1 MKLSLLN
8 LGRGSVV
15 RAQLCPSATLT
26 TTRTVRSRANL
37 WLMRL
42 SLAYSILIASS
53 IQLLASNTHGQT
65 IDKEFVTIEL
75 QNDSLVEMVR
85 KIEAQSTLRF
95 IYLPEQLSK
104 YGSVTLSRG
113 KRTIRETLNLALIGT
128 GLAYE
133 ESGKYVVLKDTKE
146 VAGVRSVVSQ
156 PVLSASLVK
165 GKVTD
170 KDGQGIVGV
179 NIVVKGTTSGT
190 TTDASGEYAL
200 VAEMNDV
207 LVFSFIGYKT
217 QEVGVASRTTVDVG
231 LENDVAAL
239 KAVTVNAGY
248 YDVDDRQKTGSIA
261 TVTAAE
267 IERAPVT
274 NALQAMQGRTPG
286 VTILQNSGVPGS
298 NFQVRVRGTN
308 SLNNGNNPL
317 YVIDGVPFLSESL
330 SDPNTSGSLYGTGT
344 QQSQRGISPLNSIN
358 PSDIESIQILKDAD
372 ATAIYGSRGA
382 NGVVLITTK
391 KGKAGATKVD
401 INVKS
406 GVSLVTRRLDLMNTQ
421 QYLTMRNEAVANDET
436 SILSDEYDINGTW
449 DQSRYTDWQKV
460 LIGGTAKM
468 TDVNAS
474 VSGGN
479 NETQFLFGTGYNTQG
494 TVFPGSNTA
503 DRFSTHFSVMHTS
516 PSKKFITRLSTNYS
530 INKNNIV
537 AVDFTST
544 ASMLTPNAPALYNV
558 NGELNWE
565 NGTWSNP
572 LGQLKN
578 RFNSNTYNLLTN
590 VELGYEIVKD
600 LRIKANFGLN
610 DIQNEEKRTKSSE
623 SKNPASATPAISDLL
638 IGSGSNRSWI
648 IEPQMNWER
657 NIANGKLSVMVGGTY
672 QSRTAE
678 STRTDYYG
686 FSSNALINNPKSA
699 TTTQLQFYSH
709 SQYRYIAAYGRV
721 NYSWKE
727 KYFVNITGRRDG
739 SSRFGPDNQF
749 ANLGAV
755 GAAWIF
761 SNESFLQNRNHIL
774 SFGKVRGS
782 YGITGNDQIGD
793 YQYLDTYSSGNSYNG
808 VTALVP
814 SQLFNPHYGWE
825 TNKKMEGAVELGFFG
840 DRILLTMAYYRNRS
854 SNQLIAYKLAA
865 TTGNASVLRNF
876 PAMVQNTGIEIDLTT
891 TNVIKGY
898 LKWTSS
904 LNVTLPSN
912 KLISFPNLESSSYAN
927 TYVVG
932 KSLTIQKAYH
942 YLGVDP
948 ATGVYQF
955 EDMNHD
961 GAITIDDQQ
970 SIVQYN
976 QKFYGGLN
984 NGFSYKGLQI
994 DIFFQF
1000 IRQTGA
1006 RYNSSYTVPGDFASG
1021 LGNQPVSV
1029 LNGRWQEPGDHAT
1042 RQYFSRS
1049 DDLEYTQQVLFSSS
1063 DAVAQNI
1070 YLIRLKNISISYQLP
1085 ESVMRG
1091 VKSRLYLQGQN
1102 LIAITNYSG
1111 MDPETGSTILPPLT
1125 TFIAGL
1131 QLTF

>member
-1 MKLSLLN
+1 MTLLLLN
-8 LGRGSVV
+8 LGRGSVA
-15 RAQLCPSATLT
+15 RAKLCPFASCS
-26 TTRTVRSRANL
+26 TTRSTCSRAHL
-37 WLMRL
+37 WLMRI

-53 IQLLASNTHGQT
+53 IQLLAHNINGQS

-75 QNDSLVEMVR
+75 QDDSLVAMVR

-104 YGSVTLSRG
+104 YGSVTLSKG
-113 KRTIRETLNLALIGT
+113 KRTIRETLNLALEGT

-133 ESGKYVVLKDTKE
+133 ESGKYVVLRDLKE
-146 VAGVRSVVSQ
+146 VIGARSVVSQ

-248 YDVDDRQKTGSIA
+248 YDVDDRWKTGSIA

-317 YVIDGVPFLSESL
+317 YVIDGVPFISESL
-330 SDPNTSGSLYGTGT
+330 SDPNTSGNLYTKNT
-344 QQSQRGISPLNSIN
+344 QDGQGISPLNSIN

-391 KGKAGATKVD
+391 KGRAGATKVD
-401 INVKS
+401 VNVKS
-406 GVSLVTRRLDLMNTQ
+406 GVSIVTRRLDLMNTQ
-421 QYLTMRNEAVANDET
+421 QYLTMRNEAVYYDET
-436 SILSDEYDINGTW
+436 PIRSDEYDINGRW
-449 DQSRYTDWQKV
+449 DQSRYTNWQKV
-460 LIGGTAKM
+460 LIGGKAKM
-468 TDVNAS
+468 TDINAS

-494 TVFPGSNTA
+494 TVFPGNNTA
-503 DRFSTHFSVMHTS
+503 DRFSTHFSVTHTS
-516 PSKKFITRLSTNYS
+516 PSKKFKTRLSTNYS

-537 AVDFTST
+537 ALDLTSIAT
-544 ASMLTPNAPALYNV
+544 TLTPNAPALYD
-558 NGELNWE
+558 GTGDLNWE

-572 LGQLKN
+572 LAQLKN
-578 RFNSNTYNLLTN
+578 RFNSKTYNLLTN
-590 VELGYEIVKD
+590 VELGYEIIKD
-600 LRIKANFGLN
+600 LRIKASLGLN
-610 DIQNEEKRTKSSE
+610 NIQNEEKRTKSSE
-623 SKNPASATPAISDLL
+623 SLNPDTATPAISDLL
-638 IGSGSNRSWI
+638 IGTGTNRSWI

-657 NIANGKLSVMVGGTY
+657 NISYGKLSIIVGGTY
-672 QSRTAE
+672 QSRTGE
-678 STRTDYYG
+678 STRSDYYG

-699 TTTQLQFYSH
+699 STTQLQSYSYT
-709 SQYRYIAAYGRV
+709 QYKYVALYGRL
-721 NYSWKE
+721 NYAWKE
-727 KYFVNITGRRDG
+727 KYFINITGRRDG

-749 ANLGAV
+749 ATLGAI
-755 GAAWIF
+755 GASWIF
-761 SNESFLQNRNHIL
+761 SNESCLQKRNTIL

-793 YQYLDTYSSGNSYNG
+793 YQYLDTYNSGSPYNG
-808 VTALVP
+808 ITALIP

-825 TNKKMEGAVELGFFG
+825 TNKKMEGALELGFFD
-840 DRILLTMAYYRNRS
+840 DRIFLTVAYYRNRS

-865 TTGNASVLRNF
+865 TTGSASVLRNF
-876 PAMVQNTGIEIDLTT
+876 PATVQNTGFEIDFTT
-891 TNVIKGY
+891 INTNKGS

-904 LNVTLPSN
+904 FNSTLPRN
-912 KLISFPNLESSSYAN
+912 KLVSFPSLELSSYAN
-927 TYVVG
+927 AYVVG
-932 KSLTIQKAYH
+932 KSLSIKKVYH

-948 ATGVYQF
+948 ATGIYLF
-955 EDMNHD
+955 EDINHD
-961 GAITIDDQQ
+961 GAITENDRQAT
-970 SIVQYN
+970 VQYS
-976 QKFYGGLN
+976 QKFYGGFN

-1000 IRQTGA
+1000 FRQTRDG
-1006 RYNSSYTVPGDFASG
+1006 YTSSYSLPGDFAGGS
-1021 LGNQPVSV
+1021 GNQPVSV
-1029 LNGRWQEPGDHAT
+1029 FNGRWKESGDHAT

-1049 DDLEYTQQVLFSSS
+1049 SELNYTQQVLFWNS

-1070 YLIRLKNISISYQLP
+1070 YVVRLKNVSVSYQFSRNLLKD
-1085 ESVMRG
+1085 
-1091 VKSRLYLQGQN
+1091 VKGRVFIQGQN
-1102 LIAITNYSG
+1102 LMTLTNYSG
-1111 MDPETGSTILPPLT
+1111 IDPETGADSLPPLT
-1125 TFIAGL
+1125 TFITGM
-1131 QLTF
+1131 QFTF